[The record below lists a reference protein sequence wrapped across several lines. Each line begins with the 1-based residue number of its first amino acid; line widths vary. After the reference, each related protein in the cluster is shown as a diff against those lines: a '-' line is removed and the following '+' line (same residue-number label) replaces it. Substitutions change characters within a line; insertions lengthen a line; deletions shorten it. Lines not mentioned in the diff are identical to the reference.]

1 MYNRGVSWGGLR
13 QLTGRSF
20 QWVVTLTAALLFG
33 AVVLRALLIYSVSSS
48 IAPILALLAGWLLL
62 ALSEPFF
69 TRRLKRYF
77 PFYLLVQTALVFVLL
92 TMPDPP
98 DFFGTLLIILSMQ
111 TMLHLSPRVGAVWLG
126 LCAVLLVLFL
136 YGNYRAEAFGLA
148 LIYCAGSILTGSF
161 ALALRRS
168 QEAHRQ
174 NEGLAGQLKDAND
187 RLSAISA
194 QREQLALARERGRL
208 AREMHDSVTQTV
220 FSMSLAAQ
228 SAGLLVERNPPG
240 VVAQLERVGALSRSA
255 LAEMK
260 ALISELPPEVPAG
273 GLAAAL
279 RRLATDRSLP
289 GNLTVTTH
297 VEGTQQLSLREE
309 QVLLRIAREA
319 LHNVGKHAHTDAA
332 ELRLGLTGV
341 PVLEIAD
348 RGQGFD
354 AMLASAGGGM
364 GLRNM
369 GEQAAEIGW
378 RLTVDTAPGKG
389 TRVRVERRP
398 A

>member
-1 MYNRGVSWGGLR
+1 MKRLEA
-13 QLTGRSF
+13 RSF
-20 QWVVTLTAALLFG
+20 QWVVTLTTALLFG
-33 AVVLRALLIYSVSSS
+33 AVVLRALLVYSGNSHLSL
-48 IAPILALLAGWLLL
+48 ILLLLFGWLLL
-62 ALSEPFF
+62 AVTEPFIS
-69 TRRLKRYF
+69 RRVKRYF
-77 PFYLLVQTALVFVLL
+77 PFYLLMQTALVFILL

-98 DFFGTLLIILSMQ
+98 DFFATLLIILSMQ
-111 TMLHLSPRVGAVWLG
+111 TMLRMSPRVGAVWLA
-126 LCAVLLVLFL
+126 LCAVLLALFL
-136 YGNYRAEAFGLA
+136 FGNYRAEAFALA
-148 LIYCAGSILTGSF
+148 LIFSAANILCGSF

-168 QEAHRQ
+168 QEARRK
-174 NEGLAGQLKDAND
+174 NESLAGQLKEAND
-187 RLSAISA
+187 HLGALSA

-208 AREMHDSVTQTV
+208 ARDMHDSVTQTV

-228 SAGLLVERNPPG
+228 SAGLLLDRNPAG
-240 VVAQLERVGALSRSA
+240 VAAQLERVGALSQSA

-260 ALISELPPEVPAG
+260 ALMSELPLEVPAG

-279 RRLATDRSLP
+279 HRLASDRSLP
-289 GNLTVTTH
+289 GNLRVTLH
-297 VEGTQQLSLREE
+297 AEGEQRLTPQEE

-332 ELRLGLTGV
+332 ELRLDLTSA
-341 PVLEIAD
+341 PLLEVSD
-348 RGQGFD
+348 KGQGFN
-354 AMLASAGGGM
+354 AEQAKAGGGM

-378 RLTVDTAPGKG
+378 RLIVDSAPGRG